1 MSDKNIF
8 DILVIGGGAAGMTA
22 ALYSLRSGKSV
33 LLIEKE
39 TIGGQI
45 SKSPRVENFPSIK
58 EISGTEFSDKL
69 FDQIMDLGCEFELDT
84 VTNIKKEEKLF
95 IVNGEF
101 ADYQAK
107 SVIIAT
113 GLEHRKINIEN
124 EDDLIGKGV
133 SYCAVC
139 DGAFYK
145 DEDVCL
151 IGDGNTALQ
160 YSILLSNY
168 CKKVYVCTLFDKFFG
183 DDLLVKKLKQR
194 DNVEIIHNVSLN
206 KFLYQDELEGLVFKN
221 TKDDSNMELK
231 VKGCFIAIGQIP
243 NNDIFSELVELD
255 KNGYIL
261 VNEDLETKTPG
272 LFVAG
277 DCRQKKVRQLTTAV
291 SDGAMASVGA
301 VSYIDKNF

>member
-1 MSDKNIF
+1 MNKYDVI
-8 DILVIGGGAAGMTA
+8 IIGGGAAGMTA

-33 LLIEKE
+33 LLLEKE

-45 SKSPRVENFPSIK
+45 SKSPRVENFPTIK
-58 EISGTEFSDKL
+58 EISGEELSSKL

-84 VTNIKKEEKLF
+84 VTKVEKQDNMFF
-95 IVNGEF
+95 ITGEF
-101 ADYQAK
+101 GNYESK

-124 EDDLIGKGV
+124 EDELIGKGV

-160 YSILLSNY
+160 YSILLANY

-183 DDLLVKKLKQR
+183 DDILVKKLKER
-194 DNVEIIHNVSLN
+194 ENVEIIQNVSLT
-206 KFLYQDELEGLVFKN
+206 KFIANDELEGLVFKN
-221 TKDDSNMELK
+221 TKDDSLLELK

-243 NNDIFSELVELD
+243 KNDIFTNLVDLD

-261 VNEDLETKTPG
+261 VNEDLETKTKG

>member
-1 MSDKNIF
+1 MNKYDVI
-8 DILVIGGGAAGMTA
+8 IIGGGAAGMTA

-33 LLIEKE
+33 LLLEKE

-45 SKSPRVENFPSIK
+45 SKSPRVENFPTIK
-58 EISGTEFSDKL
+58 EISGEELSSKL

-84 VTNIKKEEKLF
+84 VTKIEKIDNTF
-95 IVNGEF
+95 KVFGE
-101 ADYQAK
+101 YGNYESK

-124 EDDLIGKGV
+124 EDELIGKGV

-151 IGDGNTALQ
+151 VGDGNTALQ

-183 DDLLVKKLKQR
+183 DDVLVKKLKER
-194 DNVEIIHNVSLN
+194 DNVEIIQNVSLT
-206 KFLYQDELEGLVFKN
+206 KFIARDELEGLVFKN
-221 TKDDSNMELK
+221 TKDDSLLELN

-243 NNDIFSELVELD
+243 NNEIFSNLVELD

-261 VNEDLETKTPG
+261 VNEDLESKTKG

>member
-1 MSDKNIF
+1 MNKYDVI
-8 DILVIGGGAAGMTA
+8 IIGGGAAGMTA

-33 LLIEKE
+33 LLLEKE

-45 SKSPRVENFPSIK
+45 SKSPRVENFPTIK
-58 EISGTEFSDKL
+58 EISGEELSSKL

-84 VTNIKKEEKLF
+84 VTKVEKQDNMFF
-95 IVNGEF
+95 ITGEF
-101 ADYQAK
+101 GNYESK

-124 EDDLIGKGV
+124 EDELIGKGV

-160 YSILLSNY
+160 YSILLANY

-183 DDLLVKKLKQR
+183 DDILVKKLKER
-194 DNVEIIHNVSLN
+194 ENVEIIQNVSLTEFIAN
-206 KFLYQDELEGLVFKN
+206 DELEGLVFKN
-221 TKDDSNMELK
+221 TKDDSLLELK

-243 NNDIFSELVELD
+243 KNDIFTNLVDLD

-261 VNEDLETKTPG
+261 VNEDLETKTKG

>member
-1 MSDKNIF
+1 MY
-8 DILVIGGGAAGMTA
+8 DIIIIGGGAAGMTA

-33 LLIEKE
+33 LLIERE

-69 FDQIMDLGCEFELDT
+69 FDQIMDLGCEFELDN
-84 VTNIKKEEKLF
+84 VLKLEKENNTF
-95 IVNGEF
+95 IVYGEYNN
-101 ADYQAK
+101 YQSKA
-107 SVIIAT
+107 VIIAT
-113 GLEHRKINIEN
+113 GLEHRKINVEP
-124 EDDLIGKGV
+124 EDELIGKGV

-151 IGDGNTALQ
+151 IGDANTALQ
-160 YSILLSNY
+160 YSLLLSNY
-168 CKKVYVCTLFDKFFG
+168 CKKVYICTLFDKFFA
-183 DDLLVKKLKQR
+183 DDILVSRLRKR
-194 DNVEIIHNVSLN
+194 ENVEIYHNLLLKEFKYS
-206 KFLYQDELEGLVFKN
+206 DELEGVVFEN
-221 TKDDSNMELK
+221 TQDLTKKEFT
-231 VKGCFIAIGQIP
+231 VKACFIAIGQIP
-243 NNDIFSELVELD
+243 NNDIFFNLVELD

-261 VNEDLETKTPG
+261 VDNDLQTKTEG

-301 VSYIDKNF
+301 VSYIDKNFN